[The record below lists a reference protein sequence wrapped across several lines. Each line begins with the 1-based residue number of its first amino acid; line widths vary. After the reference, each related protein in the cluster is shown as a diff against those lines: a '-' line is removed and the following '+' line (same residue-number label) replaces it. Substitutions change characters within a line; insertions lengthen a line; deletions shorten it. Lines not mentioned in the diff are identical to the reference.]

1 MASDDGHWIEGL
13 HKGGLREA
21 THTPAGKDIPEST
34 IEKDA
39 HSKNPHLAKMAR
51 AAETLEHLRPGASHH
66 AAGARHGEAHVG
78 HVLNGPKR

>member
-1 MASDDGHWIEGL
+1 MTNDDGHWIEDL
-13 HKGGLREA
+13 HKGGLRKA

-51 AAETLEHLRPGASHH
+51 AAETLEHLRPGATHH
-66 AAGARHGEAHVG
+66 KAGASPDTKHVAHRLG
-78 HVLNGPKR
+78 GK